1 VIRGQ
6 KAAPKRAWRQVHLG
20 EEVPEPIGAYS
31 RAVRAGNTIYVSG
44 QVPTDLRTGKVVG
57 TDVVAQTRQVLE
69 NVKQVLAA
77 AGATLADVVSVNA
90 YLASIDDWAAFNE
103 VYRDTFQPPYPAR
116 TTVGAQLHGVLVEI
130 SVVAVV
136 RE

>member
-1 VIRGQ
+1 MIRGQ
-6 KAAPKRAWRQVHLG
+6 KAARKRAWRPVRLG

-31 RAVRAGNTIYVSG
+31 RAVIAGNTIYLSG

-57 TDVVAQTRQVLE
+57 TDVVTQTQQVLE
-69 NVKQVLAA
+69 NVRQVLAA

-130 SVVAVV
+130 SVVAVL

>member
-1 VIRGQ
+1 MIRNQ
-6 KAAPKRAWRQVHLG
+6 KANERRAWRPVHMG

-57 TDVVAQTRQVLE
+57 KDVVAQTRQTLE

-103 VYRDTFQPPYPAR
+103 IYRDTFKPPYPAR
-116 TTVGAQLHGVLVEI
+116 TTIGAQLHGVLVEI

-136 RE
+136 RA